1 MKQLSVERVHALLD
15 RKGADRFRMKAAEMS
30 RRMKQVS
37 AEQTLYEF
45 VMRAAGYTKN
55 ADACQ
60 ALARRLPLATIRSL
74 IGTGGGHRIVD
85 LQALLLGAAGLLPSQ
100 RLSYGGEVPD
110 DPYVGEIEMRWEAF
124 RPSIPARPMREQDWL
139 FFRLR
144 PFNFP
149 TVRLAA
155 MSYFIAS
162 GLRDGLDTLIAGPMS
177 AGDERGP
184 VALLRQTARRLEAMI
199 RPLPGD
205 YWLKHT
211 VFGETSR
218 TARTAL
224 IGRDRQRGMMVD
236 VVLPFIYALADRDS
250 QSDRMNLVREMYA
263 GYGRQ
268 ANNSVLQAMTNLLFI
283 DTPEKKTSIDRAV
296 LQQGLLQIDLET
308 CRNKVCGQCVLSG
321 STHFTR
327 S

>member
-1 MKQLSVERVHALLD
+1 
-15 RKGADRFRMKAAEMS
+15 
-30 RRMKQVS
+30 
-37 AEQTLYEF
+37 AEQTLYEYA
-45 VMRAAGYTKN
+45 MRAAGYTKN
-55 ADACQ
+55 TDACQ
-60 ALARRLPLATIRSL
+60 SLARRLPLATIRAL
-74 IGTGGGHRIVD
+74 IGTGGGHRIID
-85 LQALLLGAAGLLPSQ
+85 LQALLFGAAGLLPSQ
-100 RLSYGGEVPD
+100 RLSYGGEIQD
-110 DPYVGEIEMRWEAF
+110 EPYVREIETRWEAF
-124 RPSIPARPMREQDWL
+124 RPSIPARPMREHDWL

-162 GLRDGLDTLIAGPMS
+162 GLRDGLDTLIAGPMT
-177 AGDERGP
+177 AGADRGS
-184 VALLRQTARRLEAMI
+184 VALLRHTARKLEAMI
-199 RPLPGD
+199 RPSPGD
-205 YWLKHT
+205 YWLRHT

-218 TARTAL
+218 TARKAL

-250 QSDRMNLVREMYA
+250 QSDRMNLVREMYT

-268 ANNSVLQAMTNLLFI
+268 ANNSVIQAMSNLLFI
-283 DTPEKKTSIDRAV
+283 DTPEKKASIDRAV

-308 CRNKVCGQCVLSG
+308 CRNKDCGQCVMSG